1 MSRKI
6 LPLIF
11 ATGFALLFNAC
22 GSDGD
27 SVSGIECE
35 EGDCFEE
42 SSSSSEEDYS
52 SSSVKTDDKSSGSQE
67 ESSSGGKNE
76 ESSSSAKESSS
87 SEKEDASSSSA
98 KEESSSSEL
107 SSSSGGES
115 SSSTV
120 PVTYLSTT
128 PNLADLEV
136 SGDTLFAIFQRQAAD
151 YTIPV
156 NGLLA
161 MYNAQSGELLDTI
174 TLATKNP
181 SMVKVASGNVYV
193 ATAGEYDASY
203 SLPADEKRG
212 IEKVDLKSKT
222 STLFVSGKKLGGG
235 AQDFVVTPNGKG
247 YASVYKSYSNTIV
260 VEIDLATGKVKKI
273 DGIKDASGSL
283 DYDAASDLLYIGDR
297 FMDYNTAF
305 DMNINVFTYDGN
317 TLTPLTDPENEF
329 RQPYSIKI
337 VNGNPY
343 VFVSDY
349 NTGKL
354 YLDYADEDADGIS
367 FFQDS
372 KLAVANGK
380 LYLMERGTTAT
391 ISQIDLST
399 GTPVWQENAGDGANP
414 YDIVAADDGNLW
426 VAFYGI
432 PEIRKISASG
442 KKVSS
447 IDTQAFCAHE

>member
-22 GSDGD
+22 GSDGG

-42 SSSSSEEDYS
+42 NSSSSEEDYS

-107 SSSSGGES
+107 SSSSSVES

-120 PVTYLSTT
+120 PVAYLSTT

-136 SGDTLFAIFQRQAAD
+136 SGDTLFAIFQRKAAD
-151 YTIPV
+151 YTIPA

-161 MYNAQSGELLDTI
+161 LYNAQSGELLDTI

-181 SMVKVASGNVYV
+181 YTVKVANGNVYV

-212 IEKVDLKSKT
+212 IEKVDLKSK
-222 STLFVSGKKLGGG
+222 SSKLFVSGTKLGGG

-247 YASVYKSYSNTIV
+247 YVSVYKSYGNTIV
-260 VEIDLATGKVKKI
+260 VEIDLATGKVKEI

-283 DYDAASDLLYIGDR
+283 DYDAANGLLYIGDR
-297 FMDYNTAF
+297 FMNSTTFA
-305 DMNINVFTYDGN
+305 MNINVFTYDGT
-317 TLTPLTDPENEF
+317 TLTPLTDPESEG
-329 RQPYSIKI
+329 RQPYSIKV

-349 NTGKL
+349 YTGKL

>member
-87 SEKEDASSSSA
+87 SEKKDASSSSA

-107 SSSSGGES
+107 SSSSSVES

-151 YTIPV
+151 YTIPA

-161 MYNAQSGELLDTI
+161 LYNAQSGELLDTI

-181 SMVKVASGNVYV
+181 SMVKVANGNVYV

-203 SLPADEKRG
+203 SADEKRG

-222 STLFVSGKKLGGG
+222 SKLFVSGTKLGGG

-247 YASVYKSYSNTIV
+247 YASVYKSYGNTIV
-260 VEIDLATGKVKKI
+260 VEIDLATGKVKEI

-283 DYDAASDLLYIGDR
+283 DYDAASGLLYIGDR
-297 FMDYNTAF
+297 FMDYNTYE
-305 DMNINVFTYDGN
+305 MNINVFTYDGD
-317 TLTPLTDPENEF
+317 TLMPLTDPESEG
-329 RQPYSIKI
+329 RQPYSIKV

-349 NTGKL
+349 HTGKL

-372 KLAVANGK
+372 KLAVANGR

-414 YDIVAADDGNLW
+414 YDIVAADNGNLW